1 MQSSYID
8 VTKCYLFYT
17 SNKLIVVQYFGPILC
32 SISHTK
38 DLASRQGFDVR
49 HLSDSCIILMHQR
62 PGLKSPGKSRP
73 DVLGTLHLDGK
84 IKFKKKLKILSKL
97 YSTIYQTNVLKNS

>member
-32 SISHTK
+32 SISPTQVK
-38 DLASRQGFDVR
+38 SAIKIGWLVGSFGLNGPLRQYCSLYLAIS
-49 HLSDSCIILMHQR
+49 QR
-62 PGLKSPGKSRP
+62 EGERAEKG
-73 DVLGTLHLDGK
+73 
-84 IKFKKKLKILSKL
+84 
-97 YSTIYQTNVLKNS
+97 